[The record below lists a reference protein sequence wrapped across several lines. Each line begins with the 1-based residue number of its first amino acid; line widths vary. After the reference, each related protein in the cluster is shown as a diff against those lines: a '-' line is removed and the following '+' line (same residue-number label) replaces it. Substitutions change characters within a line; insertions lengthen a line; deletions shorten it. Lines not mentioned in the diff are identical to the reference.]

1 MARRI
6 NGVALRTTRD
16 LLGISRRELGRRA
29 GVNGATISHLE
40 LGNHGASPQV
50 MRKLAD
56 ALGVPLDA
64 ITIPVPDPANG
75 NGEDG
80 A

>member
-1 MARRI
+1 MARRL

-16 LLGISRRELGRRA
+16 LVGISRRELARRT
-29 GVNGATISHLE
+29 GVAGATITNLE

-64 ITIPVPDPANG
+64 ITIPVPGTNG
-75 NGEDG
+75 NGED
-80 A
+80 AA

>member
-6 NGVALRTTRD
+6 NGPALRTTRD
-16 LLGISRRELGRRA
+16 LVGISRRELGRRA

-40 LGNHGASPQV
+40 LGHHGASPQV

-64 ITIPVPDPANG
+64 ITIPVPGGTNG
-75 NGEDG
+75 NGK
-80 A
+80 ATA